1 MASGTF
7 YASARIAA
15 TTAAPPPSA
24 HPLAVIKPRHPDPRW
39 SAVVSFVDCQTCE
52 SAEPFVTYVRIAIS
66 APPAGASR
74 SKRQLGHPDFSI
86 VGVSLFPSYHGATLP
101 GVDRRGVVS
110 NTLAP
115 LAGVFVLER
124 HIRRVR
130 VGRVT

>member
-1 MASGTF
+1 MCWVAARTRPKHSQITAS
-7 YASARIAA
+7 
-15 TTAAPPPSA
+15 
-24 HPLAVIKPRHPDPRW
+24 
-39 SAVVSFVDCQTCE
+39 VVKLE
-52 SAEPFVTYVRIAIS
+52 SALE
-66 APPAGASR
+66 
-74 SKRQLGHPDFSI
+74 